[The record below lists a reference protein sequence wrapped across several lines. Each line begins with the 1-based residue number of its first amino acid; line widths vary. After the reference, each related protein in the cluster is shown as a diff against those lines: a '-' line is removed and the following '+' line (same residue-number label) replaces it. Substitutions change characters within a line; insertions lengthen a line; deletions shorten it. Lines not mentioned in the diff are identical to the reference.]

1 MDLVTAITAIVVAVG
16 VYAAIGVLFG
26 VVYLL
31 RIAPPRDAALG
42 ASAVH
47 VRLLLLPGTVAIWPV
62 LLFRPTGRGAEPEGE
77 SV

>member
-1 MDLVTAITAIVVAVG
+1 MTAITAIVVAVG

-26 VVYLL
+26 VFYLL
-31 RIAPPRDAALG
+31 RIAPGRDEALG

-62 LLFRPTGRGAEPEGE
+62 LLFRPSGSGAKPEGD
-77 SV
+77 SA